1 MLFSVGAAAAVF
13 LALFFGLQWHIALC
27 TVLAVGVYFGL
38 FLLLKPTR
46 RLKWSGTPFAP
57 EEEKV
62 EQLFEEA
69 ADDMRVLKEAASTA
83 KSPGMRKQAG
93 NMGSERNITGSG
105 G

>member
-69 ADDMRVLKEAASTA
+69 ADDLQDG
-83 KSPGMRKQAG
+83 KSVRCFESAQPVAHFLTRGWKQT
-93 NMGSERNITGSG
+93 SKTIPW
-105 G
+105 

>member
-46 RLKWSGTPFAP
+46 RLEWSGRPFAP
-57 EEEKV
+57 
-62 EQLFEEA
+62 
-69 ADDMRVLKEAASTA
+69 
-83 KSPGMRKQAG
+83 
-93 NMGSERNITGSG
+93 
-105 G
+105 